1 MRILEKLAARNAET
15 PDRAAALIACLGDS
29 VTHGCFEVFKNRFG
43 KVDTVYR
50 PEDGYPARL
59 RRRLNL
65 LYPASAVNV
74 LNAGVSGDSAAGG
87 LRRLE
92 RDVLSHLPDL
102 VTVNFGLNDA
112 MGGRNALSN
121 YRANMRALFSRILD
135 SGAEC
140 MLVTPNRMCSYVSH
154 ALSDP
159 DLRAI
164 AAAAAEI
171 QTGGALDAFV
181 EAAREEARRLNVP
194 IADAYRVWN
203 RLERSGADT
212 TALLANAI
220 NHPIPEMHELFAEK
234 IVGQML
240 G

>member
-65 LYPASAVNV
+65 LYPVSAVNV
-74 LNAGVSGDSAAGG
+74 LNAGVSGDSSAGG

-121 YRANMRALFSRILD
+121 YRSNMRALFSRILD

-154 ALSDP
+154 ALSDS

-171 QTGGALDAFV
+171 QTGGTLDAFV
-181 EAAREEARRLNVP
+181 EAAREEAQRLNVP
-194 IADAYRVWN
+194 IADAHRVWN

-220 NHPIPEMHELFAEK
+220 NHPISEMHELFAEK

>member
-50 PEDGYPARL
+50 PESGYPARL

-74 LNAGVSGDSAAGG
+74 LNAGVSGDSSAGG

-164 AAAAAEI
+164 AASAAEI
-171 QTGGALDAFV
+171 QTGGTLDAFV

>member
-74 LNAGVSGDSAAGG
+74 LNAGVSGDSSAGG

-112 MGGRNALSN
+112 MGGRNAFSN
-121 YRANMRALFSRILD
+121 YRSNMRALFSRILD

-171 QTGGALDAFV
+171 QTGGTLDAFV

>member
-15 PDRAAALIACLGDS
+15 PDRAVVLIACLGDS

-43 KVDTVYR
+43 RVDTVYR

-59 RRRLNL
+59 RSRLNL
-65 LYPASAVNV
+65 LYPASAANV
-74 LNAGVSGDSAAGG
+74 LNAGVSGDSSAGG
-87 LRRLE
+87 LKRLE
-92 RDVLSHLPDL
+92 RDVLSHSPDL

-112 MGGRNALSN
+112 MRGMDALAN

-140 MLVTPNRMCSYVSH
+140 MLVTPNRMCGYVSH
-154 ALSDP
+154 ALNDP

-171 QTGGALDAFV
+171 QNGGTLDAFV
-181 EAAREEARRLNVP
+181 EAAREEAQKLNVS

-203 RLERSGADT
+203 QLERSGADT

-234 IVGQML
+234 IVEQVL

>member
-1 MRILEKLAARNAET
+1 MRILEKIAARNAET

-121 YRANMRALFSRILD
+121 YRSNMRALFSRILD

-171 QTGGALDAFV
+171 QTGGTLDAFV

>member
-203 RLERSGADT
+203 RLERSGTDT

>member
-50 PEDGYPARL
+50 PEGGYPARL

-74 LNAGVSGDSAAGG
+74 LNAGVSGDSSAGG

-121 YRANMRALFSRILD
+121 YRSNMRALFSRILD

-154 ALSDP
+154 ALSDS

-171 QTGGALDAFV
+171 QTGGTLDAFV
-181 EAAREEARRLNVP
+181 EAAREEALRLNVP

>member
-65 LYPASAVNV
+65 LYPVSAVNV
-74 LNAGVSGDSAAGG
+74 LNAGVSGDSSAGG

-121 YRANMRALFSRILD
+121 YRSNMRALFSRILD

-154 ALSDP
+154 ALSDS

-171 QTGGALDAFV
+171 QTGGSWMHSSKRR
-181 EAAREEARRLNVP
+181 ARKRR
-194 IADAYRVWN
+194 
-203 RLERSGADT
+203 G
-212 TALLANAI
+212 
-220 NHPIPEMHELFAEK
+220 
-234 IVGQML
+234 
-240 G
+240 

>member
-15 PDRAAALIACLGDS
+15 PDRAAALIACLVDS
-29 VTHGCFEVFKNRFG
+29 VTHGCFEVFKNRYG

-50 PEDGYPARL
+50 PEGGYPARL

-74 LNAGVSGDSAAGG
+74 LNAGVSGDSSAGG

-121 YRANMRALFSRILD
+121 YRSNMRALFSRILD

-154 ALSDP
+154 ARGSAEAECADCGCVSGLESSGKKRRGYDGAAGERDQSSD
-159 DLRAI
+159 
-164 AAAAAEI
+164 
-171 QTGGALDAFV
+171 
-181 EAAREEARRLNVP
+181 
-194 IADAYRVWN
+194 
-203 RLERSGADT
+203 SG
-212 TALLANAI
+212 NA
-220 NHPIPEMHELFAEK
+220 
-234 IVGQML
+234 
-240 G
+240 

>member
-112 MGGRNALSN
+112 MGGMDALSN

-154 ALSDP
+154 ALSDS

-171 QTGGALDAFV
+171 QTDGTLDAFV

>member
-74 LNAGVSGDSAAGG
+74 LNAGVSGDSSAGG

-121 YRANMRALFSRILD
+121 YRSNMRALFSRILD

-154 ALSDP
+154 ALSDS

-171 QTGGALDAFV
+171 QTGGTLDAFV
-181 EAAREEARRLNVP
+181 EAALEEAQRLNVP

>member
-50 PEDGYPARL
+50 PEGGYPARL

-74 LNAGVSGDSAAGG
+74 LNAGVSGDSSAGG

-92 RDVLSHLPDL
+92 RGVLSHLPDL

-121 YRANMRALFSRILD
+121 YRSNMRALFSRILD

-154 ALSDP
+154 ALSDS

-171 QTGGALDAFV
+171 QTGGTLDAFV
-181 EAAREEARRLNVP
+181 EAAREEAQRLNVP

>member
-50 PEDGYPARL
+50 PEGGYPARL

-121 YRANMRALFSRILD
+121 YRSNMRALFSRILD

-171 QTGGALDAFV
+171 QTGGTLDAFV

>member
-65 LYPASAVNV
+65 LYPVSAVNV
-74 LNAGVSGDSAAGG
+74 LNAGVSGDSSAGG

-112 MGGRNALSN
+112 MGGRDALSN

-171 QTGGALDAFV
+171 QTGGTLDAFV